1 MVLKCLV
8 FTWTSFNITGFF
20 FLVRTTT
27 CLATIFGRCDYCPC
41 SFLHSFSTRLGTFC
55 PFTPGRLPTIH
66 FGGFTRFA
74 TIPFHPGC
82 VISTATVSIINQLPA
97 VSFFIL
103 TLYYPRQKEI
113 FCKMNLISAFEIHRN
128 LV

>member
-113 FCKMNLISAFEIHRN
+113 FCKMNLISAFEIHKN